1 MTSMGTDTK
10 KPPLVI
16 FGLDAG
22 DPNFIF
28 RWVQEGYLPT
38 IASTM
43 KHGCWGRTAG
53 PEMISEHGVWVS
65 LFSGISRAVHG
76 YYYFRQL
83 KPGTYDLQT
92 VTGQMVKVLPFW
104 ASLRGRGKKALIID
118 APDWYPL
125 SELGGVQLANWAT
138 HIEPP
143 IPPSAEPPELL
154 QDIPRVVGPH
164 VKVREKLRNSF
175 QQDQKTYQRLLD
187 NVRKKGALCQYLI
200 PRDHFDLVVIVFSES
215 HTASHQFWK
224 YRPDAY
230 RPETP
235 MKENTLTHAIR
246 DIYQAIDQ
254 QIGLLLKGLPNTT
267 NIFLV
272 SSVGLEDDYPT
283 INLIDSFCRRLG
295 YQASLEPKPLSLQPL
310 TLFRRI
316 VPESWRIALSRHLP
330 REMRE
335 RLLADQFRRNTNW
348 EKTKAFAIPS
358 YYTSFV
364 RVNLKGREPKGIVE
378 PGAEYK
384 DLLDHLETDLKQL
397 IDPNTGEPAVK
408 RISRAI
414 EIFGGDIPDS
424 LPDLFVE
431 WKPGHFMRRVVHPRV
446 ELVQKKPEFFRV
458 SDHTSH
464 GFTAAAGSSIRSQGS
479 IGDISLL
486 DLAPTFLT
494 LMGEPVP
501 ERMTGRVMKTI
512 LNG

>member
-1 MTSMGTDTK
+1 MELDTK

-16 FGLDAG
+16 FGIDAG
-22 DPNFIF
+22 DPNIIP
-28 RWVQEGYLPT
+28 RWVRDGYLPNM
-38 IASTM
+38 ASLM
-43 KHGCWGRTAG
+43 KRGFWGRTAG
-53 PEMISEHGVWVS
+53 SEMISEHGVWVS

-92 VTGQMVKVLPFW
+92 FTGQMLKVLPFW
-104 ASLRGRGKKALIID
+104 ASLRGRDKKALIID

-125 SELGGVQLANWAT
+125 SGLDGLQLANWAT

-143 IPPSAEPPELL
+143 IPPSAEPAELL
-154 QDIPRVVGPH
+154 QDIRRVVGPY
-164 VKVREKLRNSF
+164 VKVREKQRNSF
-175 QQDQKTYQRLLD
+175 QQDQETYQRLLD
-187 NVRKKGALCQYLI
+187 NVRKKGTLCQYLLS
-200 PRDHFDLVVIVFSES
+200 RDHFDLVVIVFSES
-215 HTASHQFWK
+215 HTGSHQFWK

-230 RPETP
+230 RPNILT
-235 MKENTLTHAIR
+235 KENTLTHAIR

-272 SSVGLEDDYPT
+272 SSVGPEDDYPT
-283 INLIDSFCRRLG
+283 INLIDSFCRGLG
-295 YQASLEPKPLSLQPL
+295 YQAPAEPKPFLLHPM
-310 TLFRRI
+310 TLFRTI
-316 VPESWRIALSRHLP
+316 VPESWRIALSCHLP

-335 RLLADQFRRNTNW
+335 CLLADQFRRSTNW
-348 EKTKAFAIPS
+348 QKTKAFAIPS

-364 RVNLKGREPKGIVE
+364 RINLKGREPKGIVE

-384 DLLDHLETDLKQL
+384 ILLDHLEADLKQL
-397 IDPNTGEPAVK
+397 VDPDTNEPAVK

-431 WKPGHFMRRVVHPRV
+431 WKPGRFMQRVVHPRV

-458 SDHTSH
+458 SDHLSH
-464 GFTAAAGSSIRSQGS
+464 GFAAAAGSSIRRQGS

-486 DLAPTFLT
+486 DLAPTFLA
-494 LMGEPVP
+494 LLGEPTSGG
-501 ERMTGRVMKTI
+501 MTGRVMEII

>member
-1 MTSMGTDTK
+1 MGSK

-16 FGLDAG
+16 LGLDAG

-28 RWVQEGYLPT
+28 RWAREGYLPT
-38 IASTM
+38 IASLM
-43 KHGCWGRTAG
+43 NQGFWGRTVG
-53 PEMISEHGVWVS
+53 SELISEHGVWVS

-83 KPGTYDLQT
+83 QPGTYDLQT
-92 VTGQMVKVLPFW
+92 VTGRMVKVLPFW

-125 SELGGVQLANWAT
+125 SELDGVQLANWAT

-143 IPPSAEPPELL
+143 IPPSADPPELL
-154 QDIPRVVGPH
+154 QDIGRVVGPY
-164 VKVREKLRNSF
+164 VKVREKLKNSL

-187 NVRKKGALCQYLI
+187 NVRKKGALCQYLLS
-200 PRDHFDLVVIVFSES
+200 RGHFDLVVIVFSES
-215 HTASHQFWK
+215 HTVSHQFWK

-230 RPETP
+230 RPERPT
-235 MKENTLTHAIR
+235 KENTLTHAIR

-254 QIGLLLKGLPNTT
+254 QIGLLLKGLPNTA

-295 YQASLEPKPLSLQPL
+295 YQAPLEPGPWSLRPLP
-310 TLFRRI
+310 LFRRI
-316 VPESWRIALSRHLP
+316 VPESWRIALSRPLP
-330 REMRE
+330 RETRE
-335 RLLADQFRRNTNW
+335 RLLADQFRRSTSW
-348 EKTKAFAIPS
+348 EKTKAFSIPS

-364 RVNLKGREPKGIVE
+364 RINLKGREPKGIVE

-384 DLLDHLETDLKQL
+384 DLLGHLEADLNQL
-397 IDPNTGEPAVK
+397 IDPNTGEPAAK
-408 RISRAI
+408 QISRAI
-414 EIFGGDIPDS
+414 DVFGGDIPDS

-431 WKPGHFMRRVVHPRV
+431 WKAGHFMRRVVHPRV

-458 SDHTSH
+458 SDHANQ
-464 GFTAAAGSSIRSQGS
+464 GFAAAAGSSIRRQGS

-486 DLAPTFLT
+486 DLAPTFLA
-494 LMGEPVP
+494 LMGEHTP
-501 ERMTGRVMKTI
+501 ERMTGRIMEI
-512 LNG
+512 LVDG

>member
-1 MTSMGTDTK
+1 MDTK

-22 DPNFIF
+22 DPNFISGWA
-28 RWVQEGYLPT
+28 RDGYLPT
-38 IASTM
+38 IASLM
-43 KHGCWGRTAG
+43 NQGFWGRTVG
-53 PEMISEHGVWVS
+53 SELISEHGVWVS
-65 LFSGISRAVHG
+65 LSSGISRAVHG

-83 KPGTYDLQT
+83 LPGTYDLKT
-92 VTGQMVKVLPFW
+92 VTGRMVKVHPFW
-104 ASLRGRGKKALIID
+104 ASLRGRGKKVLIID

-125 SELGGVQLANWAT
+125 SELDGVQLANWST
-138 HIEPP
+138 HNDPP
-143 IPPSAEPPELL
+143 IPPSAEPPGLL
-154 QDIPRVVGPH
+154 QDIRRVVGPY
-164 VKVREKLRNSF
+164 VKVREKLGNSF
-175 QQDQKTYQRLLD
+175 HQDQKTYQRLLD
-187 NVRKKGALCQYLI
+187 NVRKKGALCRYLLS
-200 PRDHFDLVVIVFSES
+200 RDHFDLAVIVFSES

-224 YRPDAY
+224 YRPDAH
-230 RPETP
+230 RPDTP
-235 MKENTLTHAIR
+235 PKENRLTHAIR

-272 SSVGLEDDYPT
+272 SSVGLKDDYPT

-295 YQASLEPKPLSLQPL
+295 YQAPLEPGPLSLQPL
-310 TLFRRI
+310 PLFRRI
-316 VPESWRIALSRHLP
+316 VPESWRITLSRPLP
-330 REMRE
+330 RETRE
-335 RLLADQFRRNTNW
+335 RLLADQFRGSTNW

-378 PGAEYK
+378 PRAEYK
-384 DLLDHLETDLKQL
+384 DLLDHLEADLKQL
-397 IDPNTGEPAVK
+397 IDPNTDEPAVK
-408 RISRAI
+408 RISRTI

-431 WKPGHFMRRVVHPRV
+431 WKPGHFMPRVVHPRV

-464 GFTAAAGSSIRSQGS
+464 GFTAAAGSSIRNQGS

-486 DLAPTFLT
+486 DLVPTFLALT
-494 LMGEPVP
+494 GGHIP
-501 ERMTGRVMKTI
+501 ERMTGRVMNV
-512 LNG
+512 LVNG